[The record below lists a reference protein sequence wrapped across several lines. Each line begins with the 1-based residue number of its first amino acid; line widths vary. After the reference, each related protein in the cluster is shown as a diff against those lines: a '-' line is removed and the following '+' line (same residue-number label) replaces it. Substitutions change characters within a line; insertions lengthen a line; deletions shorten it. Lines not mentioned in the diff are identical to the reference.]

1 MNADSA
7 GAEVKAADLPY
18 VDALARALVDSALP
32 REVEDFPENETMEAA
47 RFVAACA
54 QRRPPGIALVRLES
68 LGGQVG
74 QRRMRICIVND
85 DMPFLV
91 DSVANTIASRDLIIH
106 RLLHPVLC
114 VERDGNG
121 CLTSVAPLCD
131 DDRKRE
137 SIMYIEVDR
146 TDARERRDL
155 VADLHHVLADV
166 RAAVCD
172 WKAMQAQMRAD
183 AAEIEDSEGRAL
195 LEWFADGAMT
205 LLGYQVERLEG
216 QPVNT
221 LGFFRIPG
229 EPTDPGGALGAMN
242 YFKAGGAVPL
252 MAKADRKSSVHRRV
266 PLDLVVVPIREN
278 GEVTAIGVHA
288 GLWTSQALT
297 LPVEEVPV
305 LRRIQAELEE
315 EFGFDPKGHSG
326 KALRHAITSLP
337 RDQLINFSRD
347 AVKRLVV
354 TAMSLADRPRPTLL
368 LVRSILKGHLFAY
381 VWLPR
386 DELSTRRRTDIGD
399 MIAGAADAQIVSW
412 SVELGEGDLALIRF
426 TLYIDPEAP
435 TPDAAALDQR
445 LDVMVR
451 GWEPAVEEAL
461 GSLVGPARATRLAL
475 TYMEDFPESYR
486 VHTDPADAAEDV
498 LRICDLD
505 GANSRDARL
514 FRNEGDAP
522 NELRLKTYRLAGVIP
537 LSEAV
542 PVFEN
547 FGFRVLE
554 EQPTALDGGQLGYIH
569 DFALEI
575 PGDGHAEDVLKHG
588 KVLERALAA
597 VLEGRAENDA
607 FNQLLVGAGLKPRDV
622 VLFRAWFRY
631 LRQTGLSYSLITVV
645 EALRRAP
652 GVARGLIALFDAR
665 HDPAFEGGRDEAVR
679 AAENAIYHGLAQVA
693 AIDEDRIL
701 RLIRGVIEATLRTN
715 AYAESGREAL
725 AFKLDSSLVPGLPAP
740 VPWREIWVYSPRVE
754 GIHLRGGP
762 VARGGLRW
770 SDRRDDFRTEILGLM
785 KAQVVKN
792 AVIVPTGAKG
802 GFYPKQL
809 PPTSDRDAWL
819 AEGTESYRTFI
830 RALLSVTDNI
840 IDGEVTHPVGVTI
853 RDGDDPYF
861 VVAAD
866 KGTASFSDVANQIAV
881 SRKFWLGDAFA
892 SGGSQGYDHKAMGI
906 TARGAWISVQRHFLE
921 MGIDVQT
928 QPIRVAGVGDMSG
941 DVFGNG
947 MLLSKAIKLVAAFD
961 HRHIFLD
968 PDPDAAR
975 SWEERDRLFNLPRS
989 SWADYDA
996 SLISAGG
1003 GVFPRTQKVI
1013 PLSPEVRAMLG
1024 IEAEEVDPATLISA
1038 ILKAPVDALWF
1049 GGIGTYIKAKGEAH
1063 SDVGDPGNDAI
1074 RVNAADLRA
1083 KAIGEGANLAITQAG
1098 RIEFD
1103 QAGGRINTDFIDN
1116 SAGVD
1121 CSDNEVNIKIPL
1133 NQEMASGRL
1142 SFEDRNA
1149 LLAEMTDEVAAI
1161 VLEDNRLQTLALSIA
1176 ERGGAESLPPLVR
1189 AIEIL
1194 EDSGRLNRQVEG
1206 LEGNEELLRRAQDNR
1221 GLTRPELAVLLST
1234 TKLALQAALEAGKI
1248 TEDPTL
1254 TPELCAAFPEMMQQ
1268 RHGDAILQH
1277 RLRRQIIATKIANRF
1292 VNRLGITAVFSL
1304 SEEEGAS
1311 FGQAAACFVAAERLF
1326 DMESLWRTLDTIE
1339 LPEEARLELFDQASQ
1354 ALQFH
1359 VADLLRNTSATTK
1372 IAEMVETLR
1381 PGLDKLIEA
1390 LNSLLRDEARSQANA
1405 QRERLRALGA
1415 PEEVVERIVRLFE
1428 LNGGV
1433 GIATLAQKLGMDPIT
1448 LTRAYTKLGAALGLD
1463 WAQVAANRFAAR
1475 DQWERLLT
1483 AGLARDFEQLRL
1495 EFLERQ
1501 RGADPKAAVDQWV
1514 SAQGPRI
1521 DQFRRLVD
1529 RARTASVTTAPML
1542 AQIATQ
1548 ARVLLGR

>member
-1 MNADSA
+1 MNVESA
-7 GAEVKAADLPY
+7 VAEPSPADLPY
-18 VDALARALVDSALP
+18 VDALAHALVDSALP
-32 REVEDFPENETMEAA
+32 DEIADFTEQERLEAA
-47 RFVAACA
+47 RFVAACV

-91 DSVANTIASRDLIIH
+91 DSVANTIAARDVIIH

-114 VERDGNG
+114 VERDANG
-121 CLTSVAPLCD
+121 GLTSVGPLCED
-131 DDRKRE
+131 ERKRE

-146 TDARERRDL
+146 ADARERRDL

-172 WKAMQAQMRAD
+172 WKAMQAKMRAD
-183 AAEIEDSEGRAL
+183 AAAIEDPEGRAL

-216 QPVNT
+216 DPVDT

-252 MAKADRKSSVHRRV
+252 MAKADRKSTVHRRV
-266 PLDLVVVPIREN
+266 PLDLVVVPVREN
-278 GEVTAIGVHA
+278 GEVTGIGVHA

-305 LRRIQAELEE
+305 LRRIQADLEE
-315 EFGFDPKGHSG
+315 EFGFDPRGHSG

-337 RDQLINFSRD
+337 RDQLINFSRE
-347 AVKRLVV
+347 AVRELVA
-354 TAMSLADRPRPTLL
+354 TAMSLADRPRPTLV
-368 LVRSILKGHLFAY
+368 LVRSILKGHLFAF

-386 DELSTRRRTDIGD
+386 DELTTRRRTAIGE
-399 MIAGAADAQIVSW
+399 MVAEAAQAQIISW
-412 SVELGEGDLALIRF
+412 AVELGEGDLALIRF
-426 TLYIDPEAP
+426 TLYLDPEAK
-435 TPDAAALDQR
+435 TPDAALLDQR
-445 LDVMVR
+445 LDAMVR

-461 GSLVGPARATRLAL
+461 GARVGAARATRLAL

-486 VHTDPADAAEDV
+486 AQTSPVEAAEDV
-498 LRICDLD
+498 LRICELD

-514 FRNEGDAP
+514 FRNPGDAA

-569 DFALEI
+569 DFALEL

-588 KVLERALAA
+588 DVLERALAA

-607 FNQLLVGAGLKPRDV
+607 FNQLLVGVGLKPRDV

-631 LRQTGLSYSLITVV
+631 LRQTGLSYSMVTVV

-652 GVARGLIALFDAR
+652 AVARGLIALFDAQ
-665 HDPAFEGGRDEAVR
+665 HDPASQADREAATR
-679 AAENAIYHGLAQVA
+679 NADAAINDGLAKVA

-701 RLIRGVIEATLRTN
+701 RLIRGVINATLRTN

-809 PPTSDRDAWL
+809 PPSSDRDAWL

-840 IDGEVTHPVGVTI
+840 VEGEIVHPDGVTI
-853 RDGDDPYF
+853 RDEDDPYF

-881 SRKFWLGDAFA
+881 SRNFWLGDAFA

-906 TARGAWISVQRHFLE
+906 TARGAWISVQRHFRE
-921 MGIDVQT
+921 MGVDVQT
-928 QPIRVAGVGDMSG
+928 QPIRIAGVGDMSG

-961 HRHIFLD
+961 HRHIFID
-968 PDPDAAR
+968 PDPDPAK
-975 SWEERDRLFNLPRS
+975 SWVERDRLFNLPRS

-1013 PLSPEVRAMLG
+1013 PLSPEIRALLD
-1024 IEAEEVDPATLISA
+1024 IDAAEVDPTTLISA
-1038 ILKAPVDALWF
+1038 ILKAPIDALWF
-1049 GGIGTYIKAKGEAH
+1049 GGIGTYLKARSEAN

-1074 RVNAADLRA
+1074 RVNAADLRV
-1083 KAIGEGANLAITQAG
+1083 KAVGEGANLAVTQAA
-1098 RIEFD
+1098 RIEFS

-1133 NQEMASGRL
+1133 NSEMAAGRL
-1142 SFEDRNA
+1142 TFEDRNA
-1149 LLAEMTDEVAAI
+1149 LLAEMTDDVAAI

-1176 ERGGAESLPPLVR
+1176 EQGGAAALPPLVR

-1194 EDSGRLNRQVEG
+1194 EESGRLNRQVEG
-1206 LEGNEELLRRAQDNR
+1206 LESNEELMRRAQENR

-1234 TKLALQAALEAGKI
+1234 SKLALQAALEAGKI
-1248 TEDPTL
+1248 TEDATL
-1254 TPELCAAFPEMMQQ
+1254 TPELCNAFPQVMQD
-1268 RHGDAILQH
+1268 RHGDAIVHH

-1292 VNRLGITAVFSL
+1292 VNRLGITAAFSL
-1304 SEEEGAS
+1304 TEEEGAS

-1326 DMESLWRTLDTIE
+1326 DMDAVWRTLDTIDVK
-1339 LPEEARLELFDQASQ
+1339 EEARLELFEQASE

-1359 VADLLRNTSATTK
+1359 IADLLRNTSATTK
-1372 IAEMVETLR
+1372 IAEMVDSLR
-1381 PGLDKLIEA
+1381 PGLDQLTAA
-1390 LNSLLRDEARSQANA
+1390 LGGLLREEARNQANA
-1405 QRERLRALGA
+1405 QRARLLAVGA
-1415 PEEVVERIVRLFE
+1415 PQEVVDRIVRLFE
-1428 LNGGV
+1428 LNGAI
-1433 GIATLAQKLGMDPIT
+1433 GIATLAQKLKIDPVE
-1448 LTRAYTKLGAALGLD
+1448 LTRAYTKLGEALGLD
-1463 WAQVAANRFAAR
+1463 WAQVAANRFAAS

-1483 AGLARDFEQLRL
+1483 AGLAREFEQLRL
-1495 EFLERQ
+1495 EFLER
-1501 RGADPKAAVDQWV
+1501 RKGADPKAAVDQWV
-1514 SAQGPRI
+1514 AAQGARI